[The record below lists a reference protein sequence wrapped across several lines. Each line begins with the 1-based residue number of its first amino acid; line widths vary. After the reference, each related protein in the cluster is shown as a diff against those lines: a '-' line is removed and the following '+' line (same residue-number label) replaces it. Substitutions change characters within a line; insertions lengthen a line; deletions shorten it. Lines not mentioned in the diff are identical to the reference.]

1 MKRYLAGL
9 LAVLMLLTCTG
20 CKKDEPELNIDPKAP
35 DVNMNAPDNLV
46 TPTPEVFEYT
56 NPLTGEGMHEDISQT
71 RPIAVMINNI
81 IKAQPQRGVSNAD
94 MIFEIP
100 AEGGVTRMLAI
111 FQDVSGIASIGSI
124 RSLRSYYLQITQGF
138 DAILVHAG
146 GSEEAYTDLR
156 TTGWDHIDGVMG
168 NYHVDPFY
176 RDKSRMANGTEHS
189 LFAVGDQILDSI
201 EDTGFQTEHKAGF
214 TYGYSF
220 SQEAGAQ
227 CKNDA
232 DYAKVIFNSGKNT
245 SFLYDEKTG
254 LYTGY
259 QFGERYQDD
268 GKTDLT
274 FKNLLFL
281 SAGMNVY
288 DGVGRLSVD
297 FADGGSGYFMCEGN
311 WAEINWV
318 KSADDTGFTLTLKNG
333 TPLDLGIGKTY
344 IAIYDKNAGGVTF
357 ERDT

>member
-9 LAVLMLLTCTG
+9 LAVLILLACAG
-20 CKKDEPELNIDPKAP
+20 CKKDPETIDPEAP
-35 DVNMNAPDNLV
+35 DVNMNAPDGLV
-46 TPTPEVFEYT
+46 TPTPDALEYT
-56 NPLTGEGMHEDISQT
+56 NPLTGEEMREDISKN
-71 RPIAVMINNI
+71 RPVAVMINNI

-111 FQDVSGIASIGSI
+111 FQDVSGIKSIGSI
-124 RSLRSYYLQITQGF
+124 RSLRSYYLQVTQGF

-176 RDKSRMANGTEHS
+176 RDRDRMANGTEHS
-189 LFAVGDQILDSI
+189 LFAVGDKILESI
-201 EDTGFQTEHKAGF
+201 EDSGYETQHEADFE
-214 TYGYSF
+214 YGYSF
-220 SQEAGAQ
+220 SEDAGAQ
-227 CKNDA
+227 CKTKA

-245 SFLYDEKTG
+245 SFVYDDKTG

-274 FKNLLFL
+274 FKNLLLL

-297 FADGGSGYFMCEGN
+297 FDKGGTGYFICEGKSV
-311 WAEINWV
+311 EIEWI
-318 KSADDTGFTLTLKNG
+318 KSSDDVGFEFTLKNG

-344 IAIYDKNAGGVTF
+344 IGIYDKNAGSVTF
-357 ERDT
+357 EKSK

>member
-9 LAVLMLLTCTG
+9 LAVLMLLTCAG
-20 CKKDEPELNIDPKAP
+20 CKKETETIDPEAP
-35 DVNMNAPDNLV
+35 DVNMQAPVGLT
-46 TPTPEVFEYT
+46 TPTPEVFKYT
-56 NPLTGEGMHEDISQT
+56 NPLTGEGMNEDISRS
-71 RPIAVMINNI
+71 RPVAVMINNI

-94 MIFEIP
+94 VIFEIP

-111 FQDVSGIASIGSI
+111 FQELEGIESIGSI
-124 RSLRSYYLQITQGF
+124 RSLRSYYLQVVQGY

-146 GSEEAYTDLR
+146 GSEEAYTDLK

-176 RDKSRMANGTEHS
+176 RDKTRMANGTEHS
-189 LFAVGDQILDSI
+189 LFAVGDKILESI
-201 EDTGFQTEHKAGF
+201 EDSGYDTRHQSGF

-220 SQEAGAQ
+220 SEDAGSQ
-227 CKNDA
+227 CKSKA
-232 DYAKVIFNSGKNT
+232 EYAKVIFNSGKNT
-245 SFLYDEKTG
+245 SFVYDNKTG

-268 GKTDLT
+268 GETDMT
-274 FKNLLFL
+274 FKNVVLL

-297 FADGGSGYFMCEGN
+297 FDKGGTGYFICDGKSV
-311 WAEINWV
+311 EIDWV
-318 KSADDTGFTLTLKNG
+318 KSADDAPFELTLKNG
-333 TPLDLGIGKTY
+333 TPLELGIGKSY
-344 IAIYDKNAGGVTF
+344 IGIFDKNAGSVTF
-357 ERDT
+357 ENDSK

>member
-1 MKRYLAGL
+1 MKRYLAGALAL
-9 LAVLMLLTCTG
+9 LLLVCSG
-20 CKKDEPELNIDPKAP
+20 CKKEQTENINPEPPAINTDAP
-35 DVNMNAPDNLV
+35 DYIT
-46 TPTPEVFEYT
+46 TPTPEIFEYT
-56 NPLTGEGMHEDISQT
+56 NPLTGEGMHEDISKN
-71 RPIAVMINNI
+71 RPVAVMINNI

-94 MIFEIP
+94 IIFEVP

-111 FQDVSGIASIGSI
+111 FQDVSGIESIGSI

-146 GSEEAYTDLR
+146 GSEEAYTDLH

-176 RDKSRMANGTEHS
+176 RDKSRMANGSEHS
-189 LFAVGDQILDSI
+189 LFAVGDKIIDSI
-201 EDTGFQTEHKAGF
+201 EDTGFETQHKSGF
-214 TYGYSF
+214 TYGYNF
-220 SQEAGAQ
+220 SEDAGNQ
-227 CKNDA
+227 CKSKA
-232 DYAKVIFNSGKNT
+232 DYAKIIFNSGKNT
-245 SFLYDEKTG
+245 SFVYDEKNG

-297 FADGGSGYFMCEGN
+297 FQKGGSGYFICEGKSV
-311 WAEINWV
+311 EIDWV
-318 KSADDTGFTLTLKNG
+318 KTSDDTGFDFTLKNG
-333 TPLDLGIGKTY
+333 TPVELGIGTSY
-344 IAIYDKNAGGVTF
+344 IGIYDKNAGSVTF
-357 ERDT
+357 EKAN